1 MAINKVEYGNETL
14 IDLTSD
20 TVTKETLIKG
30 ETAHTAS
37 GEKIYGE
44 FDPDVYLKKSGG
56 DAKDVVSTF
65 SSSDTDDSVSEWTS
79 VSVLSSG
86 EKLSSLFNKISTMF
100 RNIRYLYKLI
110 GSTDISELSEDGTI
124 TKSLTTLNGKL
135 GENTITKISITDESY
150 SSGVLV
156 VTDKIPQGMH
166 AFGFIITGGTPA
178 AHTAQVWENLVNGS
192 INVTFKL
199 WSNNA
204 VSTEGTVSGI
214 LLCL

>member
-1 MAINKVEYGNETL
+1 MAINKVEYGQKTL

-135 GENTITKISITDESY
+135 ESIIVVSDSIDIEEIKASFTALGKKLASPKY
-150 SSGVLV
+150 AFQLIGAFHPSSGKCVDFFINADGNLY
-156 VTDKIPQGMH
+156 TTSQITSEF
-166 AFGFIITGGTPA
+166 FGIWYI
-178 AHTAQVWENLVNGS
+178 NGCY
-192 INVTFKL
+192 VAK
-199 WSNNA
+199 
-204 VSTEGTVSGI
+204 
-214 LLCL
+214 

>member
-135 GENTITKISITDESY
+135 GSLIKEGSFTATTNANGVIIASD
-150 SSGVLV
+150 SGVYA
-156 VTDKIPQGMH
+156 TDKIVLQ
-166 AFGFIITGGTPA
+166 AFVPSYLAYAYINESTTAYGFKI
-178 AHTAQVWENLVNGS
+178 VNTVNNNPYANQS
-192 INVTFKL
+192 VTVTYYYIEK
-199 WSNNA
+199 
-204 VSTEGTVSGI
+204 
-214 LLCL
+214 

>member
-1 MAINKVEYGNETL
+1 MAINKVEYGQKTL

-20 TVTKETLIKG
+20 TVTKETLVKG
-30 ETAHTAS
+30 TSAHNAA
-37 GEKIYGE
+37 GEQIEGV
-44 FDPDVYLKKSGG
+44 FDPTEYLKKSGG

-135 GENTITKISITDESY
+135 GDKTLGVITDI
-150 SSGVLV
+150 SSFIGSNYIIPSDGYIRLIPTSTSSPIGL
-156 VTDKIPQGMH
+156 TDIRNNTTLIEAHYITSIFVRKGITLKIDGSGRI
-166 AFGFIITGGTPA
+166 GFIP
-178 AHTAQVWENLVNGS
+178 L
-192 INVTFKL
+192 INK
-199 WSNNA
+199 
-204 VSTEGTVSGI
+204 
-214 LLCL
+214 

>member
-1 MAINKVEYGNETL
+1 MAINKVDYGQKTL

-30 ETAHTAS
+30 ETAHAAS

-79 VSVLSSG
+79 VSLLSSG

-100 RNIRYLYKLI
+100 RNVRYLYKLI

-135 GENTITKISITDESY
+135 ESIIVVSDSIDIEEIKASFSALGKKLASPKYAFQLIRAFHPNSGKCVDFFINADGNLYTTSQITSEF
-150 SSGVLV
+150 
-156 VTDKIPQGMH
+156 
-166 AFGFIITGGTPA
+166 FGIWYI
-178 AHTAQVWENLVNGS
+178 NGCY
-192 INVTFKL
+192 VAK
-199 WSNNA
+199 
-204 VSTEGTVSGI
+204 
-214 LLCL
+214 

>member
-65 SSSDTDDSVSEWTS
+65 SSSDTESSVSEWTS

-135 GENTITKISITDESY
+135 GNKAEK
-150 SSGVLV
+150 GKKV
-156 VTDKIPQGMH
+156 
-166 AFGFIITGGTPA
+166 
-178 AHTAQVWENLVNGS
+178 
-192 INVTFKL
+192 
-199 WSNNA
+199 
-204 VSTEGTVSGI
+204 
-214 LLCL
+214 

>member
-56 DAKDVVSTF
+56 DAKDVVLTF
-65 SSSDTDDSVSEWTS
+65 NSSDTDDSVSEWTS

-124 TKSLTTLNGKL
+124 TKSLTTLNRKL
-135 GENTITKISITDESY
+135 GSLIKEGSFTATTNANGAITAGD
-150 SSGVLV
+150 SGVSA
-156 VTDKIPQGMH
+156 TDKIVLQ
-166 AFGFIITGGTPA
+166 AFVPSYLAYAYISESTTAYGFKI
-178 AHTAQVWENLVNGS
+178 VNTVNNNPYANQS
-192 INVTFKL
+192 VTVTYYYIEK
-199 WSNNA
+199 
-204 VSTEGTVSGI
+204 
-214 LLCL
+214 

>member
-1 MAINKVEYGNETL
+1 MAINKVEYGQKTL

-20 TVTKETLIKG
+20 TVTKKTLVKG
-30 ETAHTAS
+30 TSAHNAA
-37 GEKIYGE
+37 GEQIEGV

-79 VSVLSSG
+79 VSMLSSG

-124 TKSLTTLNGKL
+124 TKSLTILNSNLTKVIQMKAFDITF
-135 GENTITKISITDESY
+135 ENGVSITSITGSTY
-150 SSGVLV
+150 NGYPL
-156 VTDKIPQGMH
+156 TIIPIGQ
-166 AFGFIITGGTPA
+166 AFGCTLYVSNLSPYTVVAKADITFTGIATCYIIYT
-178 AHTAQVWENLVNGS
+178 N
-192 INVTFKL
+192 INIV
-199 WSNNA
+199 
-204 VSTEGTVSGI
+204 
-214 LLCL
+214 